1 MMKHDQGI
9 TCTLMTL
16 LLLAALSY
24 LSINAQVSHAI
35 EATTAE
41 LAVVQDPSHAPNPR
55 GHDNIQISASFENS
69 ASFPMG
75 IVSSFLSSEHGES
88 LLSNLWFRAPSTLRN
103 IFANR

>member
-41 LAVVQDPSHAPNPR
+41 LAVVQDVSHAPNPT
-55 GHDNIQISASFENS
+55 GHNNILIAAPFQNS

-75 IVSSFLSSEHGES
+75 IISALVSSEYNKS
-88 LLSNLWFRAPSTLRN
+88 LFANLWLYAPNVLRHV
-103 IFANR
+103 FANR

>member
-41 LAVVQDPSHAPNPR
+41 LAVVQDSSHAPNPT
-55 GHDNIQISASFENS
+55 GHDNILISASFENS
-69 ASFPMG
+69 THIS
-75 IVSSFLSSEHGES
+75 VSLVSA
-88 LLSNLWFRAPSTLRN
+88 LLSVENGERLFANFWHHAPNTLRN
-103 IFANR
+103 IFSNR

>member
-41 LAVVQDPSHAPNPR
+41 LAVEQDVSHAPNPT
-55 GHDNIQISASFENS
+55 GHDNILISAPFQNS
-69 ASFPMG
+69 ANFPMG
-75 IVSSFLSSEHGES
+75 IVSAVLSSEHGKS
-88 LLSNLWFRAPSTLRN
+88 LFANLWLHAPNLLQN
-103 IFANR
+103 VFANR